1 MRIEQLFFEQMATH
15 MLQPLGFDIGNTATK
30 QSRGLHQFASHNPS
44 PWLFAQVRTRVRVKL
59 DAARAQ
65 ILMRVAGTRADSRC
79 IVSYGLCFKTN
90 IAQQPRQHR
99 HMQFF
104 VTRGLGVEAPF
115 VFADHGQQLRMRVTP
130 FTHAP
135 HVDKVLPQQ
144 GFVFAVGEFVFL
156 LAACASLL

>member
-1 MRIEQLFFEQMATH
+1 MRIEQLFFEQMTTH

-30 QSRGLHQFASHNPS
+30 QSRGLHQLTSHNPT
-44 PWLFAQVRTRVRVKL
+44 PWLFAQVRTRVRIKL

-79 IVSYGLCFKTN
+79 IASNGFCFKTN

-104 VTRGLGVEAPF
+104 VTRGLGVETPF
-115 VFADHGQQLRMRVTP
+115 VFAHHGQQLRVRVTP
-130 FTHAP
+130 FTYAP
-135 HVDKVLPQQ
+135 NVDKVLSQQ
-144 GFVFAVGEFVFL
+144 SFVFAVGEFVFL
-156 LAACASLL
+156 LSACASLL